1 MLCYRDTCSEAVGDV
16 IVIDMARGVTLDLG
30 SGTYPFWSPD
40 GKRCRLISMPAKS
53 CAGILTPSAPPTALA
68 ELQGSVVSL
77 GDISPD
83 GKYVAVR
90 DSRGLVAVPL
100 GHGNNRPIV
109 FGEGN
114 NPRFSPD
121 GRYIAYNGS
130 FRSGIYVEKFPER
143 TPRTVAANS
152 GTSVVWGR
160 DGKKLY
166 YRSVQGRLVSVDVHE
181 SANGISFGS
190 AHELFPLPD
199 AAEKVR
205 RRLRRLTD
213 GKRFLNFHRRRGS
226 PHAETELTVLLNWR
240 EALKK

>member
-1 MLCYRDTCSEAVGDV
+1 MFGGLGDV

-40 GKRCRLISMPAKS
+40 GKGVVYFH
-53 CAGILTPSAPPTALA
+53 AGKIMRKDPDSVAPPTALA

-199 AAEKVR
+199 AAEKVSDGYDVSP
-205 RRLRRLTD
+205 D
-213 GKRFLNFHRRRGS
+213 GKRFLTFIEGEK